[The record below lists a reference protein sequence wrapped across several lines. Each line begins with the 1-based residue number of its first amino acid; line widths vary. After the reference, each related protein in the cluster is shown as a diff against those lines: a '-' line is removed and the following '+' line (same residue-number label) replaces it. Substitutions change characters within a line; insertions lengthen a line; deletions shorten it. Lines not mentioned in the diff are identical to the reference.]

1 MGWRH
6 AAGHDGLRGGS
17 HASTSEDVD
26 RLAKRLYSR
35 MIKLDPVEGEPAW
48 SALPDDERHFY
59 RQLIEDL
66 VRSPDWRWLARRQ
79 RSTWSAGS
87 GGRTALQRR
96 TPWVLSFIGLLL
108 VAAGLYV
115 GFDMAFD

>member
-17 HASTSEDVD
+17 DASTSEDVD

-35 MIKLDPVEGEPAW
+35 MIKLDPIEGDPEW
-48 SALPDDERHFY
+48 SELPDDERDFY

-66 VRSPDWRWLARRQ
+66 VRSPDWRWLVRRQ

-87 GGRTALQRR
+87 GARKRR

-108 VAAGLYV
+108 VAAVLYF
-115 GFDMAFD
+115 GFDMR

>member
-1 MGWRH
+1 MSDNQE
-6 AAGHDGLRGGS
+6 AAAF
-17 HASTSEDVD
+17 ASTSEVD

-35 MIKLDPVEGEPAW
+35 MIKLDPVEGDPEW

-66 VRSPDWRWLARRQ
+66 VRSPDWRWLAHRQ

-87 GGRTALQRR
+87 GRRIALERR
-96 TPWVLSFIGLLL
+96 TPWVLSFMGLLL
-108 VAAGLYV
+108 VAAVLYF
-115 GFDMAFD
+115 GFDMR